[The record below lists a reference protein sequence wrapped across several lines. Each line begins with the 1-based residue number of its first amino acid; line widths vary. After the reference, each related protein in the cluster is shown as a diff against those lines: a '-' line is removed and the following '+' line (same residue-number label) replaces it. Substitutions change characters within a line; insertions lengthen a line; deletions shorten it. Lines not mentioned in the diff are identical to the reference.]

1 MAAQRAPIASRAE
14 VPLPSRRAC
23 FGARNSAVG
32 HLPGNGGGIPSPGT
46 AEHPTLG
53 LVGPGLRASSVA
65 IYRRDVSDFLRWLDR
80 PPEDATPADIARY
93 LALRATSPASADRR
107 LAILAHFY
115 RAGIAAGA
123 WTADPTV
130 DIARARRGSWR

>member
-1 MAAQRAPIASRAE
+1 MAAQRAPIASRAL
-14 VPLPSRRAC
+14 VPRPSHPAC
-23 FGARNSAVG
+23 FGARNSGARLV
-32 HLPGNGGGIPSPGT
+32 PGNGGGIPSPGT

-53 LVGPGLRASSVA
+53 LIGPGLRPASVA
-65 IYRRDVSDFLRWLDR
+65 IYRRDVSDFLAWWDR

-107 LAILAHFY
+107 RANLAHFY

-123 WTADPTV
+123 WSGDPTV
-130 DIARARRGSWR
+130 GIARARRGAWR